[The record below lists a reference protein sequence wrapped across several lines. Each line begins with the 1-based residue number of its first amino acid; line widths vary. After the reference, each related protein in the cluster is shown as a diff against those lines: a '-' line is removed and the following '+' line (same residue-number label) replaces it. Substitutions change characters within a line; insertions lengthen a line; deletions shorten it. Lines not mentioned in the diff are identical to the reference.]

1 MNLRALSNIFILL
14 IFLGLSCDLVAAT
27 RTSSGSGDWTN
38 TATWGGLSA
47 PGINDDVIISS
58 GDSVGVNVTSSC
70 KTLTIFGSGRLQVD
84 NPLTVTGIL
93 KVQSTASSQTCRVH
107 ADALLT
113 CGSFY
118 SWSRHPL
125 YTTVYDGSSSIE
137 TDYNGSGIAY
147 FWMGVSGASAAHYIR
162 CTMRTNQLK
171 LGRPRGNSNIVY
183 VENTFRVEGI
193 LKYDGSGTTLN
204 ILDMT
209 NSSAVLIWSGVQQKL
224 GIRGG
229 IENNSS
235 GGRIYQPDASLL
247 LNSSFV
253 DYNDVN
259 ITGNSSPNLGA
270 SITFLGDLEIE
281 SGAELNSNGNDV
293 TIGGSLVVDGTF
305 SSSTTETITFN
316 SSSATQETITGTGT
330 LAFPKMVV
338 NTNLAGGV
346 DVNTTDTLDIK
357 IGLEIDQG
365 TLSTNDTKVRLYSD
379 ATNTAYLGIIGA
391 NGALDGELILRKFIN
406 GLTGDADW
414 YYLHVPIS
422 GANISVAQEGM
433 SPIGLYTY
441 GYVGSNGNTPVTGG
455 YVSSYTYDESA
466 LTTDFDEGWI
476 PDGSGST
483 FNYTN
488 GRIFR
493 MGGSWGVGAKST
505 YILEAGGAITDG
517 TPGAISGFNSGASGT
532 AAFDG
537 WHLAANPYPCTIT
550 FNVAGQTNSQIQA
563 NELYVYNPQG
573 GGTWSTIDNGAV
585 IPAWQTFFYQAAAG
599 QTATIT
605 FVESDKLESST
616 TAWIKKAKD
625 EDALAFSLCSDSL
638 GVCQDLK
645 TEFNDDADLGF
656 DGYDAFGLRNPW
668 PRPNA
673 YIIVEDSFRF
683 RKNRIPTETSQYEFP
698 IEIDVEFAGQ
708 YTLNVTDLPNFSTCQ
723 SIEDLVTGDVMRL
736 DENFSYT
743 FTQTDL
749 NPTRR
754 FLVSV
759 SNPITAIDAQAA
771 SCFDSENGSAEFEIS
786 SAFGNYSLLVD
797 NANGDNVFSAFDTT
811 GVVNL
816 SDLKAGVYSVL
827 IENSDFSCSIDE
839 QFEIFE
845 PSQIVSD
852 YSISNLQP
860 NVHPSASES
869 VSFTNNSSGASQFSW
884 NFGDGSPISTDVN
897 PTHLYTEAGTY
908 SVVLSAGNGNQDCDQ
923 SFTSLVQAVN
933 NAPASTLEAKDLKPY
948 SMTVGEDIKFNFDE
962 DVERVS
968 VLNTL
973 GQEVYNNKNINNQ
986 LDIRLIENGVYLI
999 NIEMG
1004 GKSYVE
1010 KVALSN

>member
-1 MNLRALSNIFILL
+1 MKGNA
-14 IFLGLSCDLVAAT
+14 
-27 RTSSGSGDWTN
+27 
-38 TATWGGLSA
+38 
-47 PGINDDVIISS
+47 
-58 GDSVGVNVTSSC
+58 
-70 KTLTIFGSGRLQVD
+70 RLQVD
-84 NPLTVTGIL
+84 NPLTITTIL
-93 KVQSTASSQTCRVH
+93 DVRPTANSQTCRIHV
-107 ADALLT
+107 DAILT
-113 CGSFY
+113 CQRVKSF
-118 SWSRHPL
+118 S
-125 YTTVYDGSSSIE
+125 TFIAFKAVYDGSSILVTDHTSSI
-137 TDYNGSGIAY
+137 GSFYAWTGGRATAA
-147 FWMGVSGASAAHYIR
+147 SGDHYIR
-162 CTMRTNQLK
+162 CNLRCYSLRIERQKGVTQVFLEDSMRAEAFV
-171 LGRPRGNSNIVY
+171 GFAAGGASN
-183 VENTFRVEGI
+183 
-193 LKYDGSGTTLN
+193 L
-204 ILDMT
+204 ILDVN
-209 NSSAVLIWSGVQQKL
+209 NSSAILDWPGLLKGNGSVI
-224 GIRGG
+224 
-229 IENNSS
+229 NSS
-235 GGRIYQPDASLL
+235 SGAKFYIEDASALV
-247 LNSSFV
+247 SSANV
-253 DYNDVN
+253 SYNDVQ
-259 ITGNSSPNLGA
+259 ISDNSSPNLSGT
-270 SITFLGDLEIE
+270 ITFLGDLNIE

-293 TIGGSLVVDGTF
+293 TIGGSLVVNGTF

-316 SSSATQETITGTGT
+316 SSAATQETITGTGT
-330 LAFPKMVV
+330 LAFPKMVI

-346 DVNTTDTLDIK
+346 IVNTTDTLDIK
-357 IGLEIDQG
+357 VGLEIDQG

-379 ATNTAYLGIIGA
+379 ATNTAYLGVIGS
-391 NGALDGELILRKFIN
+391 NGALDGELILRKFIS

-422 GANISVAQEGM
+422 GANISVAQEGT
-433 SPIGLYTY
+433 SPNGVYTY
-441 GYVGSNGNTPVTGG
+441 GYVGSNGNTTITGG
-455 YVSSYTYDESA
+455 YVSSYTYQESA
-466 LTTDFDEGWI
+466 PTTDFDEGWI

-493 MGGSWGVGAKST
+493 MGGSSGVGAKST
-505 YILEAGGAITDG
+505 YILQAGGAIIDG
-517 TPGAISGFNSGASGT
+517 APGAISGANTSQTGTPNFN
-532 AAFDG
+532 G
-537 WHLAANPYPCTIT
+537 WHLAANPYPCPIT
-550 FNVAGQTNSQIQA
+550 FNVAGQTNGQVQA
-563 NELYVYNPQG
+563 SELYVYNPQG
-573 GGTWSTIDNGAV
+573 GGTWSTIDNGAI
-585 IPAWQTFFYQAAAG
+585 IPAWQTFFYQAAVG
-599 QTATIT
+599 QTAVIT
-605 FVESDKLESST
+605 FTESDKLESST

-759 SNPITAIDAQAA
+759 SNPITAINAQAA

-797 NANGDNVFSAFDTT
+797 NANGDNVFSAFDTA

-852 YSISNLQP
+852 FSISNLQP

>member
-1 MNLRALSNIFILL
+1 MKFTKLFLFALTILQTNAV
-14 IFLGLSCDLVAAT
+14 FAAT
-27 RTSSGSGDWTN
+27 ITSKGTGGGNWNVGTVWVGNVAPAPGDDVVITGGDLITVTATDTCNSLEINSNNSRLTINNSQTLRVQGTVNIDANGNSQTITVTSNGSLVCTGNFDIRDNNNSAFTFTLAGTGNLQPTVRMLVQSSGTGMVANLGCDIYIPARDIRLQTSSSGDVDVFFTDTVSCRRLELYAQGNTADVHIDGTSSNFKLRTQWIREYSQGGEFDGGSSGSIVHLVNTFLTGGSDIVYNDLRIATN
-38 TATWGGLSA
+38 L
-47 PGINDDVIISS
+47 
-58 GDSVGVNVTSSC
+58 
-70 KTLTIFGSGRLQVD
+70 TLTT
-84 NPLTVTGIL
+84 NY
-93 KVQSTASSQTCRVH
+93 
-107 ADALLT
+107 AL
-113 CGSFY
+113 SM
-118 SWSRHPL
+118 
-125 YTTVYDGSSSIE
+125 
-137 TDYNGSGIAY
+137 NGTLIIPSGI
-147 FWMGVSGASAAHYIR
+147 
-162 CTMRTNQLK
+162 
-171 LGRPRGNSNIVY
+171 
-183 VENTFRVEGI
+183 
-193 LKYDGSGTTLN
+193 TLN
-204 ILDMT
+204 T
-209 NSSAVLIWSGVQQKL
+209 
-224 GIRGG
+224 
-229 IENNSS
+229 
-235 GGRIYQPDASLL
+235 
-247 LNSSFV
+247 
-253 DYNDVN
+253 
-259 ITGNSSPNLGA
+259 
-270 SITFLGDLEIE
+270 
-281 SGAELNSNGNDV
+281 NGNDLSL
-293 TIGGSLVVDGTF
+293 GGSLLVDGTLTT
-305 SSSTTETITFN
+305 STTETITFN
-316 SSSATQETITGTGT
+316 SSSATQETITGSMTNIS
-330 LAFPKMVV
+330 FPKMVV

-379 ATNTAYLGIIGA
+379 ASNTAYLGTIGT
-391 NGALDGELILRKFIN
+391 NGALDGELILRKYIS

-422 GANISVAQEGM
+422 GANISVAQEGS

-441 GYVGSNGNTPVTGG
+441 GYVGSNGNKTISGG
-455 YVSSYTYDESA
+455 YVSSYTYQESA
-466 LTTDFDEGWI
+466 PTTDFDEGWL

-483 FNYTN
+483 FNYTD

-493 MGGSWGVGAKST
+493 MGGSGGAGAKST
-505 YILEAGGAITDG
+505 YILQAGGAIIDG
-517 TPGAISGFNSGASGT
+517 APGAISGANTSQTGNPSFN
-532 AAFDG
+532 G
-537 WHLAANPYPCTIT
+537 WHLAANPYPCPIT
-550 FNVAGQTNSQIQA
+550 FDVAGQTDGDVQA

-573 GGTWSTIDNGAV
+573 GGTWETIDNGAI
-585 IPAWQTFFYQAAAG
+585 IPAWQTFFYQAAVG
-599 QTATIT
+599 QTAVIT
-605 FVESDKLESST
+605 FTESDKLESST

-816 SDLKAGVYSVL
+816 SDLKAGVYDVL
-827 IENSDFSCSIDE
+827 IENEDFSCSIDE

-852 YSISNLQP
+852 FSISNLQP
-860 NVHPSASES
+860 NIHPSANEL

-884 NFGDGSPISTDVN
+884 NFGDGSPMSTDVN
-897 PTHLYTEAGTY
+897 PTHMYTEAGTY

-933 NAPASTLEAKDLKPY
+933 NAPASTLEAKELKPY
-948 SMTVGEDIKFNFDE
+948 SMIVGEDIRFNFDE

-986 LDIRLIENGVYLI
+986 LNIRLIENGVYLI

-1004 GKSYVE
+1004 GKSFVE